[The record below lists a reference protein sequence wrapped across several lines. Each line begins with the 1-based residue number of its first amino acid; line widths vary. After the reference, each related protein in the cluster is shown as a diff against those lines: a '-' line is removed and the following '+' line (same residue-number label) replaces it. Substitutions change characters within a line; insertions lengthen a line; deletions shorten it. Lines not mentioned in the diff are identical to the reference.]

1 MKEAAKAAALVVLP
15 MVSGYVLRRAGL
27 LKRSWARPLM
37 AFNIV
42 VGHSGVVL
50 LTSWS
55 IRMKGEL
62 ILLTLT
68 GLTLAMVNM
77 GLGRIVGGL
86 FRLPRRKMGA
96 YIITSS
102 MSNVGYTLGGLLC
115 LLLMGERG
123 EEALGEQVIYV
134 AYFSFYMV
142 LAIYSVGRH
151 YGEGGGKGF
160 LRSAIESF
168 RDVRSMPLVALAAGL
183 GLNAGGVARPA
194 ALSPVTTGLI
204 VCATVISMTSIGLTV
219 ELRAVRGYLRE
230 CIALGAT
237 KFLWSPLLGLAL
249 CHLFGLSG
257 LERKVV
263 FILSLMPCA
272 IFSTVMA
279 ELFKLDT
286 DLANSAFLTTTA
298 FFLVAVLPV
307 LVVLLPYI

>member
-1 MKEAAKAAALVVLP
+1 MREAAKAAALVVLP

-27 LKRSWARPLM
+27 LKRSWARPVM

-62 ILLTLT
+62 LLLTLA
-68 GLTLAMVNM
+68 GLTLVMVNM
-77 GLGRIVGGL
+77 GVGRIVGRL
-86 FRLPRRKMGA
+86 FSLPRRKMGA

-115 LLLMGERG
+115 FLLLG
-123 EEALGEQVIYV
+123 EEALGEQVIYM
-134 AYFSFYMV
+134 AYFNFYLI

-160 LRSAIESF
+160 LRSALESF
-168 RDVRSMPLVALAAGL
+168 RDVRSMPLVALAVGL

-204 VCATVISMTSIGLTV
+204 ICATVISMTSIGVTV
-219 ELRAVRGYLRE
+219 ELRAVRGCLRE

-237 KFLWSPLLGLAL
+237 KFLWTPLLGLAL
-249 CHLFGLSG
+249 CYLLGLWG

-272 IFSTVMA
+272 IFSTVTA

-307 LVVLLPYI
+307 LVLVLPYV